1 MQVEAPAVDGTN
13 MTTTTAANDQLRLGF
28 LTAVQLND
36 RGHVAGLLV
45 TNRFGRPLEF
55 QCTAPVKPNRTQELL
70 YGPTLVPFLLGE
82 LLSKTLLDRIGVK
95 PHFVLTDRIEML
107 DSRPH
112 ISLPVAC
119 VIDPQTKGRDGE
131 GETLRIGKLQFL
143 LHSEFN
149 VDLKAFEKMSKE
161 IAADADLLEPL
172 DRVREALQETMKSAA

>member
-1 MQVEAPAVDGTN
+1 
-13 MTTTTAANDQLRLGF
+13 MTTTTVSTEQLRLGF

-82 LLSKTLLDRIGVK
+82 LLSKTLLERIGVK
-95 PHFVLTDRIEML
+95 PHFVLTDRVEML

-112 ISLPVAC
+112 VSLPVAC
-119 VIDPQTKGRDGE
+119 LVDREWEKWRGGE
-131 GETLRIGKLQFL
+131 GSKLHIGKQQFR
-143 LHSEFN
+143 LHTEFDA
-149 VDLKAFEKMSKE
+149 DLKAFEKMAKE